1 MNINIFIKIFIYLV
15 IAGISFLFYQ
25 AATRFFS
32 GFSSAG
38 DQIEKA
44 IDRRLKN
51 KQNFTPRRM
60 YLSQQGIMYR
70 LKDYNLSP
78 AKYIILRVF
87 VGVML
92 AFFVFVFLGDNIT
105 FIVLAGVAG
114 YYICDVFFRK
124 QNQKDNKEILD
135 DIFNIYLTLKIQLS
149 SNIYIINSL
158 LSAREIIKSQRLK
171 EAVDELIANLSDK
184 TMQYTT
190 SVQQFKYRFNSE
202 EINNLCAFL
211 LSYMSYGVSEKYLR
225 DVMSEINEI
234 ATESSMQQE
243 SAINTKVSLITF
255 AYFASILAIVIY
267 CAISSFGSI
276 GIFW

>member
-1 MNINIFIKIFIYLV
+1 
-15 IAGISFLFYQ
+15 
-25 AATRFFS
+25 
-32 GFSSAG
+32 
-38 DQIEKA
+38 
-44 IDRRLKN
+44 
-51 KQNFTPRRM
+51 
-60 YLSQQGIMYR
+60 
-70 LKDYNLSP
+70 
-78 AKYIILRVF
+78 
-87 VGVML
+87 
-92 AFFVFVFLGDNIT
+92 
-105 FIVLAGVAG
+105 
-114 YYICDVFFRK
+114 
-124 QNQKDNKEILD
+124 
-135 DIFNIYLTLKIQLS
+135 
-149 SNIYIINSL
+149 L

>member
-1 MNINIFIKIFIYLV
+1 MNIGLIVKIFIYLV
-15 IAGISFLFYQ
+15 IAGISFLFFR
-25 AATRFFS
+25 ASTNFFLN
-32 GFSSAG
+32 FSSAG

-51 KQNFTPRRM
+51 KQNFTPQRR

-78 AKYIILRVF
+78 SKYIILRLF
-87 VGVML
+87 VSVVCAFVMYAL
-92 AFFVFVFLGDNIT
+92 LGDKIM
-105 FIVLAGVAG
+105 FILGAGVAG
-114 YYICDVFFRK
+114 YFLCDIFFRR
-124 QNQKDNKEILD
+124 QNKKDNKEILD
-135 DIFNIYLTLKIQLS
+135 DIFNVYLTLKIQLS
-149 SNIYIINSL
+149 SSIYIINSL
-158 LSAREIIKSQRLK
+158 ISARDIVKSKRLR
-171 EAVDELIANLSDK
+171 EALDELIANLSDK
-184 TMQYTT
+184 TILY
-190 SVQQFKYRFNSE
+190 SDAVKQFKYRFCSE

-243 SAINTKVSLITF
+243 SAINTKVSFITF

-267 CAISSFGSI
+267 CAVSSFGSI
-276 GIFW
+276 GIFL